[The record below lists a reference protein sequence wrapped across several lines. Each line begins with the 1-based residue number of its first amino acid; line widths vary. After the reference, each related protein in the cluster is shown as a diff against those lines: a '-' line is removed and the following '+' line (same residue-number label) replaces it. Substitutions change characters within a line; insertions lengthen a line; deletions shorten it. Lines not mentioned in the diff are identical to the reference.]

1 MRLDNLLAQEKI
13 SRKAMKQAL
22 LKGEILVDA
31 CPARSL
37 AQNIDTGLQELL
49 FQDRIIQGYEH
60 TYLMLHKPAGVVTAN
75 KDKKLPTVMDLL
87 PPDIQSDKLYAV
99 GRLDRDT
106 TGLLLLTDNGP
117 LGFQLLHPQYHVDK
131 TYLVEV
137 NGLLTPDH
145 IQAFQKGI
153 VFLDGTVCK
162 AARLEILSAS
172 PSHSQASITISEGK
186 FHQVK
191 KMFLSVGVKVVSLK
205 RVQFGD
211 FTLDPELAEGQ
222 FRPLNPEELE
232 IIKNYLEKSG

>member
-13 SRKAMKQAL
+13 SRKTMKQAL
-22 LKGEILVDA
+22 LKGDILVDS

-49 FQDRIIQGYEH
+49 FRGRIIQGYEH

-75 KDKKLPTVMDLL
+75 RDTELPTVMDLL

-131 TYLVEV
+131 TYQVEV
-137 NGLLTPDH
+137 NGLLAPDH

-162 AARLEILSAS
+162 PARLEILSAS

-191 KMFLSVGVKVVSLK
+191 KMFLSVGVKVTSLK
-205 RVQFGD
+205 RTCFGSWS
-211 FTLDPELAEGQ
+211 LDQNLQEGDY
-222 FRPLNPEELE
+222 RPLNSQELTS
-232 IIKNYLEKSG
+232 IRDLLRKSG

>member
-13 SRKAMKQAL
+13 SRKTMKQAL
-22 LKGEILVDA
+22 LKGDILVDS

-49 FQDRIIQGYEH
+49 FRGRIIQGYEH

-75 KDKKLPTVMDLL
+75 RDTELPTVMDLL

-131 TYLVEV
+131 TYQVKV

-162 AARLEILSAS
+162 PARLEILSAS

-191 KMFLSVGVKVVSLK
+191 KMFLSVGVKVTSLK
-205 RVQFGD
+205 RTCFGSWS
-211 FTLDPELAEGQ
+211 LDQNLQEGDY
-222 FRPLNPEELE
+222 RPLNSQELTS
-232 IIKNYLEKSG
+232 IRDLLRKSG

>member
-22 LKGEILVDA
+22 LKEEILVDGR
-31 CPARSL
+31 PARSL
-37 AQNIDTGLQELL
+37 AQNIDTGLQKLL
-49 FQDRIIQGYEH
+49 FQDQIIRGYEH

-75 KDKKLPTVMDLL
+75 KDKQLPTIMDLL

-131 TYLVEV
+131 TYQVEV

-153 VFLDGTVCK
+153 VFLDGTICK
-162 AARLEILSAS
+162 PARLEILSTS
-172 PSHSQASITISEGK
+172 PSLSQASITISEGK

-191 KMFLSVGVKVVSLK
+191 KMFLSIGVKVTSLK
-205 RVQFGD
+205 RIQFGE

-222 FRPLNPEELE
+222 YRPLNQEELK

>member
-60 TYLMLHKPAGVVTAN
+60 SYLMLHKPAGVVTAN
-75 KDKKLPTVMDLL
+75 KDKELPTVMDLL
-87 PPDIQSDKLYAV
+87 PPNIQSNKLYAV

-106 TGLLLLTDNGP
+106 TGLLLLTNNGP

-131 TYLVEV
+131 TYQVEV

-145 IQAFQKGI
+145 IQTFQKGI
-153 VFLDGTVCK
+153 VFLDGTICK
-162 AARLEILSAS
+162 PARLEILSAS
-172 PSHSQASITISEGK
+172 PSLSQASITISEGK

-191 KMFLSVGVKVVSLK
+191 KMFLSVSVKVTSLK

-211 FTLDPELAEGQ
+211 FTLDTELTEGHY
-222 FRPLNPEELE
+222 RPLNPEELE
-232 IIKNYLEKSG
+232 IIKNHLEKSG

>member
-22 LKGEILVDA
+22 LKEEILVDGR
-31 CPARSL
+31 PARSL
-37 AQNIDTGLQELL
+37 AQNIDTGLQKLL
-49 FQDRIIQGYEH
+49 FQDQIIRGYEH

-131 TYLVEV
+131 TYQVEV

-162 AARLEILSAS
+162 PARLEILSAS

-191 KMFLSVGVKVVSLK
+191 KMFLSVGVKVTSLK
-205 RVQFGD
+205 RVQFGE
-211 FTLDPELAEGQ
+211 FTLDSELAEGQ
-222 FRPLNPEELE
+222 YRPLNQEELK
-232 IIKNYLEKSG
+232 IIKNYIEKSG

>member
-22 LKGEILVDA
+22 LKGEILVDGY
-31 CPARSL
+31 PARSL

-49 FQDRIIQGYEH
+49 FQGRIIQGYEH
-60 TYLMLHKPAGVVTAN
+60 SYLMLHKPAGVVTAN
-75 KDKKLPTVMDLL
+75 KDKELPTVMDLL

-131 TYLVEV
+131 TYQVEV

-162 AARLEILSAS
+162 PARLEILSAS
-172 PSHSQASITISEGK
+172 PSFSQPSITISKGK

-191 KMFLSVGVKVVSLK
+191 KMFLSVGVKVTSLK

-211 FTLDPELAEGQ
+211 FTLDTELTEGHY
-222 FRPLNPEELE
+222 RPLNPEELE

>member
-1 MRLDNLLAQEKI
+1 
-13 SRKAMKQAL
+13 MKQAL
-22 LKGEILVDA
+22 LKGEILVDG

-49 FQDRIIQGYEH
+49 FQDQIIQGYEH

-75 KDKKLPTVMDLL
+75 KDKKLPTVMELL

-131 TYLVEV
+131 SYQVEV
-137 NGLLTPDH
+137 NGPLTSDH
-145 IQAFQKGI
+145 IQKFKDGI
-153 VFLDGTVCK
+153 VFLDGTTCK
-162 AARLEILSAS
+162 PAQLEILDIS
-172 PSHSQASITISEGK
+172 PTESHASITISEGK

-191 KMFLSVGVKVVSLK
+191 KMFLSVGVKVTSLK
-205 RVQFGD
+205 RIQFGD
-211 FTLDPELAEGQ
+211 FTLNPDLAEGNY
-222 FRPLNPEELE
+222 RPLNQKELQ
-232 IIKNYLEKSG
+232 IIKNYLEMSR